1 LCGFVAEVLRF
12 GGESKMEAINLIK
25 VHPPVVHFAIALPV
39 ALLVIDLYYR
49 FKRIQPDG
57 LHALITYLSVLA
69 VIGGAIS
76 GIIAYEPIEDILY
89 QISFFKIHQYLG
101 LSLTPLFLALGVV
114 RFLMDKKPVFRNVF
128 TALLVLLVILLF
140 YQGSLGG
147 RIVED
152 VNFWHP

>member
-1 LCGFVAEVLRF
+1 
-12 GGESKMEAINLIK
+12 MEAIDLIK
-25 VHPPVVHFAIALPV
+25 VHPLVVHFAIALPV
-39 ALLVIDLYYR
+39 ALLVIDLYHR
-49 FKRIQPDG
+49 FKKIQPDG

-69 VIGGAIS
+69 VVGGSVS

-101 LSLTPLFLALGVV
+101 LSMTPLFLALGVV

-128 TALLVLLVILLF
+128 TVLLVLLVILLF

-147 RIVED
+147 KVVYEHLIKL
-152 VNFWHP
+152 

>member
-1 LCGFVAEVLRF
+1 
-12 GGESKMEAINLIK
+12 
-25 VHPPVVHFAIALPV
+25 VV
-39 ALLVIDLYYR
+39 
-49 FKRIQPDG
+49 
-57 LHALITYLSVLA
+57 
-69 VIGGAIS
+69 GGAIS
-76 GIIAYEPIEDILY
+76 GIVAYEPIEDILY

-101 LSLTPLFLALGVV
+101 LSLTPLFLALGFV

>member
-1 LCGFVAEVLRF
+1 
-12 GGESKMEAINLIK
+12 MEAIDLIK

-49 FKRIQPDG
+49 FKKIQPDG

-69 VIGGAIS
+69 VVGGTIS
-76 GIIAYEPIEDILY
+76 GIIAHEPIEDILHHVPA
-89 QISFFKIHQYLG
+89 FEIHEYLG

-114 RFLMDKKPVFRNVF
+114 RFLIHKKPVLRNVF
-128 TALLVLLVILLF
+128 TVLLVLLVILLF

-147 RIVED
+147 KIVYE
-152 VNFWHP
+152 HLIKL

>member
-1 LCGFVAEVLRF
+1 
-12 GGESKMEAINLIK
+12 MEAIDLIK
-25 VHPPVVHFAIALPV
+25 VHPPVVHFVVALPV

-49 FKRIQPDG
+49 FKKIQPDG

-69 VIGGAIS
+69 VVGSTIS

-89 QISFFKIHQYLG
+89 QILFFKIHQYLG

-128 TALLVLLVILLF
+128 TVLLVLLVILLF

-147 RIVED
+147 KIVYE
-152 VNFWHP
+152 HLTKL

>member
-1 LCGFVAEVLRF
+1 
-12 GGESKMEAINLIK
+12 MEAIDLIK

-49 FKRIQPDG
+49 FKKIQPDG

-69 VIGGAIS
+69 MVGGTIS
-76 GIIAYEPIEDILY
+76 GIIAHEPIEDILHHVP
-89 QISFFKIHQYLG
+89 SFEIHESLG

-128 TALLVLLVILLF
+128 TVLLVLLVILLF
-140 YQGSLGG
+140 YQGILGG
-147 RIVED
+147 KIVYE
-152 VNFWHP
+152 HLIKL